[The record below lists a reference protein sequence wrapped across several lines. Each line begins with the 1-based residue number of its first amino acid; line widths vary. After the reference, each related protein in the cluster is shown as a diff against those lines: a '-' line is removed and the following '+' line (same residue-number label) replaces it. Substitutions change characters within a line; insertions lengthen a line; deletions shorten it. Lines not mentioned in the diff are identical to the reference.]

1 MFSLKNKTSIIT
13 GASRGIGK
21 SIAINLAK
29 NGSNVYLLSRSIEDL
44 NKVKSLINNNSKV
57 IVKCFSV
64 DTSDFISVQKIIN
77 EIILETQKIDILINN
92 AGITKD
98 KILIKMNEDDWQKV
112 IDVNLTGYF
121 NTCKSVIKQMIKQKH
136 GRIINIS
143 SVVGLKGNAGQVN
156 YSASKAGIIGL
167 TNSLAKEVG
176 SRNITVNTV
185 SPGYIETNM
194 TKALNDS
201 NKDTFLAK
209 TSIKRFGTPQDIANI
224 VCFLCSELSEYITGQ
239 TINVDGGME

>member
-1 MFSLKNKTSIIT
+1 MISYHGFCNELTPSLN
-13 GASRGIGK
+13 ASLVLHNTLSG
-21 SIAINLAK
+21 NNPL
-29 NGSNVYLLSRSIEDL
+29 SND
-44 NKVKSLINNNSKV
+44 
-57 IVKCFSV
+57 
-64 DTSDFISVQKIIN
+64 
-77 EIILETQKIDILINN
+77 
-92 AGITKD
+92 G
-98 KILIKMNEDDWQKV
+98 
-112 IDVNLTGYF
+112 G
-121 NTCKSVIKQMIKQKH
+121 
-136 GRIINIS
+136 
-143 SVVGLKGNAGQVN
+143 VVGLKGNAGQVN